1 MNTSQTTLIQS
12 MFIIVLFINILFINI
27 KNKLIYNTNIIG
39 IFLNKFIQTILIQF
53 DQSKN

>member
-1 MNTSQTTLIQS
+1 

-53 DQSKN
+53 D